1 MSDTLISVII
11 PVYNVQDYITECI
24 ESIAQQTFTSGVEC
38 IIVDDCGSDNSMA
51 LVREFLEDY
60 RRDIRF
66 RIITHEKNR
75 GLSAARNTGIMNS
88 DGKYVLFIDSDD
100 SISADCLLSFTKTL
114 SKYPQAEMVVAGA
127 KVNRKNLQKYYTME
141 KDFPDY
147 ADNPQWIARVIYTK
161 GGKNGIPVTAWNR
174 LLQKDFIMRH
184 RLFFLE
190 GVLCEDILWN
200 FLLAEKLTKVAFCK
214 HDTYFYRKRP
224 QSIMT
229 SFKNHDENARS
240 CLPVWHE
247 MLNHFSLEWEKEQT
261 KSLWRSINSV
271 SPTGHDPYVRKEVL
285 GILRQ
290 LIEKRIWP
298 TSIFIYIY
306 IMPPVFYIRFIRK
319 LVAKTSIISIAH
331 ISPTLTAATP
341 S

>member
-1 MSDTLISVII
+1 MFAPMSNTFISVII

-51 LVREFLEDY
+51 LVRKFLEDY
-60 RRDIRF
+60 KGSIRF

-75 GLSAARNTGIMNS
+75 GLSAARNTGIINS
-88 DGKYVLFIDSDD
+88 EGKYVLFIDSDD
-100 SISADCLLSFTKTL
+100 YISPDCLLSFTKTI

-127 KVNRKNLQKYYTME
+127 KVNKTNLQKYYTME

-147 ADNPQWIARVIYTK
+147 SDNPQWISRIIYT
-161 GGKNGIPVTAWNR
+161 GEGKNGIPVTAWNR
-174 LLQKDFIMRH
+174 LLQKDFIIRH

-190 GVLCEDILWN
+190 GVLHEDILWN

-214 HDTYFYRKRP
+214 HDTYFHRRRP

-229 SFKNHDENARS
+229 SFKSHDENARS
-240 CLPVWHE
+240 HLPVWHE
-247 MLNHFSLEWEKEQT
+247 MLNHFSLEQEKEQT
-261 KSLWRSINSV
+261 KSLWRSINAAN
-271 SPTGHDPYVRKEVL
+271 PTGHDPYVRKEVL

-290 LIEKRIWP
+290 LIGKRIWP
-298 TSIFIYIY
+298 TSIFIFIY
-306 IMPPVFYIRFIRK
+306 TLPLIFRIRFIRK
-319 LVAKTSIISIAH
+319 LVAKASIKS
-331 ISPTLTAATP
+331 TLL
-341 S
+341 